1 MKLSVKFCVTT
12 YKQNWTEYNRAQTT
26 EKDHFQSLL
35 ADLCNTVTTPKQE
48 GRGQRRLPLG
58 DVVFAATFKIFSTLS
73 GRRFVSDL
81 REAKQRGHISSLPHY
96 NSIFRYLENP
106 DLTPILTDLIE
117 QSSLPLK
124 SVETDFAIDSSGFS
138 TSKFERW
145 FSHKYGRETFQR
157 QWVKVHIL
165 RWS

>member
-1 MKLSVKFCVTT
+1 MSQPTSKIGRNTT
-12 YKQNWTEYNRAQTT
+12 APKRPRRITSRVCLRTSAIPLRLRNRKA
-26 EKDHFQSLL
+26 
-35 ADLCNTVTTPKQE
+35 
-48 GRGQRRLPLG
+48 GQRRLPLG